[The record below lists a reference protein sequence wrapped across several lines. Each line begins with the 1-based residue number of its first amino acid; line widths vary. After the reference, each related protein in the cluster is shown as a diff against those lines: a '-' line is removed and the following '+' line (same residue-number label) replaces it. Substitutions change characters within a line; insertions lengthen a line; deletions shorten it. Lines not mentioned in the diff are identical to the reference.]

1 MAGTARAGIG
11 AALRSAGVGW
21 GGVYGWNNWSYGPY
35 ERRIGGRIH
44 HGERIGVELGS
55 RRTNSS
61 VETRTRSTTRSGV
74 EIRTRSTTGSGLET
88 RTRSTTGSGV
98 EDSGHRRHTDE
109 CPIARMRGL
118 HHVSDLLFGN

>member
-35 ERRIGGRIH
+35 ERRIGGRTH
-44 HGERIGVELGS
+44 HGERIGVGS

-74 EIRTRSTTGSGLET
+74 ETRTRSTTGSGLET

-98 EDSGHRRHTDE
+98 EGG
-109 CPIARMRGL
+109 ARVREGTK
-118 HHVSDLLFGN
+118 GGTPRC